1 MRNYKKIWINTLILV
16 LLIFLTIAIYS
27 NQGEITKRITIAG
40 IKTIYILIALLMARS
55 LITILTRSIALHY
68 EKEGSMEKSFIIESL
83 TKSAIWLIVGLVV
96 ISIIFGSWTN
106 ILTALGLL
114 GAGLAVA
121 MQQPILNLVGWTTL
135 LLGRFYV
142 IGDRIEIDG
151 IKGDVYDIT
160 PMYTKL
166 RRLDNNDEPTGSS
179 ITIPNQYILS
189 KPIVNYSKP
198 TKYIWDEIKI
208 SITYES
214 NIKKAREIMLEA
226 LRETMNYEEEA
237 SKAIKRKRIKFI
249 DMGIEPKIRMIPM
262 DSSIDLK
269 LRYLVQLRR
278 KNEIRSM
285 IMNKIIEKIRKTRS
299 VDFAYPHV
307 QIVK

>member
-142 IGDRIEIDG
+142 IGDRIE
-151 IKGDVYDIT
+151 K
-160 PMYTKL
+160 
-166 RRLDNNDEPTGSS
+166 
-179 ITIPNQYILS
+179 
-189 KPIVNYSKP
+189 
-198 TKYIWDEIKI
+198 
-208 SITYES
+208 
-214 NIKKAREIMLEA
+214 
-226 LRETMNYEEEA
+226 
-237 SKAIKRKRIKFI
+237 
-249 DMGIEPKIRMIPM
+249 MG
-262 DSSIDLK
+262 
-269 LRYLVQLRR
+269 
-278 KNEIRSM
+278 
-285 IMNKIIEKIRKTRS
+285 
-299 VDFAYPHV
+299 
-307 QIVK
+307 